1 MSLPALFAFGI
12 PGGWEWI
19 LILAVVLVL
28 FGNRIP
34 GVARS
39 LGSGINEFKK
49 GLKEG
54 DQANGKDDS
63 SGKALDDGPG
73 KGEGSKRGGPS

>member
-1 MSLPALFAFGI
+1 MLTTPSNLPALLAFGI

-39 LGSGINEFKK
+39 LGSGISEFKA
-49 GLKEG
+49 GLREG
-54 DQANGKDDS
+54 EQDATK
-63 SGKALDDGPG
+63 KKLDDGKPG
-73 KGEGSKRGGPS
+73 SDEPS

>member
-1 MSLPALFAFGI
+1 MLLPPSALAFAI

-39 LGSGINEFKK
+39 LGSGINEFKS
-49 GLKEG
+49 GLREG
-54 DQANGKDDS
+54 EASKRAEDAKRD
-63 SGKALDDGPG
+63 A
-73 KGEGSKRGGPS
+73 EGSDDPK

>member
-1 MSLPALFAFGI
+1 VTASPAILAFGI

-19 LILAVVLVL
+19 LILVVVLVL

-39 LGSGINEFKK
+39 LGSGINEFKA

-54 DQANGKDDS
+54 ETNSKKDLTDGEAGGDEGK
-63 SGKALDDGPG
+63 
-73 KGEGSKRGGPS
+73 

>member
-1 MSLPALFAFGI
+1 MNLTSVLAFGI
-12 PGGWEWI
+12 PGGWEWL

-49 GLKEG
+49 GLSDGESGSKT
-54 DQANGKDDS
+54 DSDS
-63 SGKALDDGPG
+63 SDQEADA
-73 KGEGSKRGGPS
+73 SR

>member
-1 MSLPALFAFGI
+1 MNLPATLAFGI
-12 PGGWEWI
+12 PGGWEWL

-39 LGSGINEFKK
+39 LGSGISEFKA
-49 GLKEG
+49 GLREG
-54 DQANGKDDS
+54 DSAAGRKSDDGDGKVPPG
-63 SGKALDDGPG
+63 SGKSP
-73 KGEGSKRGGPS
+73 

>member
-1 MSLPALFAFGI
+1 MLPPSLLAFAI

-39 LGSGINEFKK
+39 LGSGINEFKA
-49 GLKEG
+49 GLREG
-54 DQANGKDDS
+54 EAGEDDKDTSASDND
-63 SGKALDDGPG
+63 KDGSDPG
-73 KGEGSKRGGPS
+73 K